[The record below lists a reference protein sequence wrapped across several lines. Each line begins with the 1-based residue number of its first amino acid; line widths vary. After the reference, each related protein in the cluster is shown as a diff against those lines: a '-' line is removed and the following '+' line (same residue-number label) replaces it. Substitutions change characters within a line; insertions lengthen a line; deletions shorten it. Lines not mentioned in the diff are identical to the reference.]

1 MSKKDFF
8 EGLKAQA
15 KINAKKDQKIEEGL
29 KTVEDKIERLSEDQD
44 EAFDILDEV
53 LQDVGDIEAQSL
65 YGITSGKRLDELDP
79 TEQKVVCAAIYTLLA
94 TRGQKADA
102 QISFYLNL
110 EDYLGIKERNDKFD
124 LSHLENV
131 DSHADRIAIG
141 KAICAFLFLGEC
153 SFSFVGDKDQYEWL
167 YDFLSEKEINK
178 ICSSIENQYRVLGR
192 DGLTDLFKLPAE
204 PASVSLPEKN
214 YSDEEQAP
222 VDEPVLEEPEAL
234 EDYSLLRTIVLNHIA
249 KRDEFGK
256 YITNYP
262 DVVKKDLVKTFP
274 DLSYD
279 AVIGMTK
286 ISSGYLTFT
295 TYAMYIKD
303 GSLFRGVYKCL
314 PYKDII
320 ISELAT
326 SDGKVAGTRKLIIPY
341 IDDKGVRQT
350 ISIDDGTLTEESLRD
365 LLKDIHNSS
374 CSTSPTD
381 RFIKVGQLNKEQLKT
396 LLSLITYVLKQ
407 NDANLSEAY
416 VLTVLLRIFD
426 SWNDIADRIGSPDE
440 FEKEYAV
447 FKRSIPYPSENAVLK
462 GALKII
468 LRIVTGTNRIAGKES
483 TFISDSAE
491 HIIREFDVKLMDNTR
506 YSKFV
511 SKYKNCGPITSVHNY
526 EFIKEEILTSELL
539 YASDIREGLDNAIK
553 FIKNQPQEK
562 AKKVL
567 QEKTAP
573 VADALKIGAEKA
585 KEILK
590 GKKKSDASKPAEE
603 KKAFTY
609 IDRTNDEPVKI
620 PEEYDRV
627 DTTRIPDVGV
637 PENAHGYTIAT
648 GNATGIVL
656 CYPVSAESAMP
667 FDEPNKLVDFLHD
680 TMNENQGIIE
690 VKKGNCKNGGKY
702 IYYLMKYRRSADN
715 IMLGGGYQLNFNFI
729 IDDTIYFISAS
740 FDEAGITGMRD
751 STAYALI
758 LNAKRD
764 AGDEIDVENFMEN
777 CWFRDPYDPDYK
789 KGFLMNLSEKP
800 ELDELFPEHPLSVAR
815 ALVKYVFENN

>member
-15 KINAKKDQKIEEGL
+15 KINAKKDQKIEDGL
-29 KTVEDKIERLSEDQD
+29 KTVEDKIEGLSEDQD

-65 YGITSGKRLDELDP
+65 YGIKAGKRLDELDP
-79 TEQKVVCAAIYTLLA
+79 TEQRVVCAAIYTLLA
-94 TRGQKADA
+94 MREQKADA
-102 QISFYLNL
+102 QIAFYLNL
-110 EDYLGIKERNDKFD
+110 EDHLGIKDRNDKFD
-124 LSHLENV
+124 LTRLENV
-131 DSHADRIAIG
+131 DSHVDRIAIG

-167 YDFLSEKEINK
+167 YDFLPEKEINK

-204 PASVSLPEKN
+204 PAQVSLPEEN
-214 YSDEEQAP
+214 SSDGEQAQAN
-222 VDEPVLEEPEAL
+222 ESVLEEPGAP
-234 EDYSLLRTIVLNHIA
+234 EDYSLLKTIVLNHIA

-262 DVVKKDLVKTFP
+262 DVVKKELVKAFP

-295 TYAMYIKD
+295 THAMYIKE
-303 GSLFRGVYKCL
+303 GNLFRGEYKCL

-320 ISELAT
+320 ISELAM
-326 SDGKVAGTRKLIIPY
+326 SDGRVPGTRKLIIPY
-341 IDDKGVRQT
+341 IDDKGVKQT

-426 SWNDIADRIGSPDE
+426 SWNDIADRIGSPDD
-440 FEKEYAV
+440 FEKEFAA

-462 GALKII
+462 GVLKTI
-468 LRIVTGTNRIAGKES
+468 LRIVTGTNRIAGKEG
-483 TFISDSAE
+483 TFISDMAE

-526 EFIKEEILTSELL
+526 EFIEEEILTSEYL
-539 YASDIREGLDNAIK
+539 YAADIKEGLDNAIK

-562 AKKVL
+562 AKKMF

-573 VADALKIGAEKA
+573 VADALKTGTEKA
-585 KEILK
+585 KGLLR
-590 GKKKSDASKPAEE
+590 GKKKEGVKEEPA
-603 KKAFTY
+603 KRKTFSY
-609 IDRTNDEPVKI
+609 IPRTDDEPVKI
-620 PEEYDRV
+620 PEEYDRI
-627 DTTRIPDVGV
+627 DTMKIPDVGV
-637 PENAHGYTIAT
+637 PENTFGYTIAT

-667 FDEPNKLVDFLHD
+667 FDEPNKLIDFLHD
-680 TMNENQGIIE
+680 SMNDNQGIIE
-690 VKKGNCKNGGKY
+690 VQNGDCKNGGKY
-702 IYYLMKYRRSADN
+702 VYYLMKYRRSADN

-729 IDDTIYFISAS
+729 IDDTIYFISGS

-764 AGDEIDVENFMEN
+764 AGDEIDVETFMEN
-777 CWFRDPYDPDYK
+777 GWFRDPYDPDYK

-815 ALVKYVFENN
+815 ALVKFVVENN